1 VFGLLGA
8 AAVIMFRRG
17 VNPLTTGVGTA
28 LVLNLFI
35 TFTIPGISIGG
46 HIGGAIAGAAVGALI
61 AAPRHRRQPE
71 WVTYLAPIG
80 VAVAAVVVSVL
91 VTSP

>member
-1 VFGLLGA
+1 MFGLLGA

-17 VNPLTTGVGTA
+17 INPLTTGVGTA

-46 HIGGAIAGAAVGALI
+46 HIGGA
-61 AAPRHRRQPE
+61 HRRGGGGLPDGRARG
-71 WVTYLAPIG
+71 TSANRIG
-80 VAVAAVVVSVL
+80 
-91 VTSP
+91 